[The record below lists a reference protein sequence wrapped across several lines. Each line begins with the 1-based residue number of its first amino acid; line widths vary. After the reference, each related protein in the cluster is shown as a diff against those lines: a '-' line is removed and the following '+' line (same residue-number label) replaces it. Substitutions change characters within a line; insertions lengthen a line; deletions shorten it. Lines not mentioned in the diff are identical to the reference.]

1 MLKKNQNLHRQI
13 LIEQGSNTCSTNVE
27 SERNFPLANSG
38 EEFAKHEKN
47 VLSKKFRIPIS
58 TLEAWTCAKSV
69 SYSVCIL
76 NHVIYISF

>member
-38 EEFAKHEKN
+38 EEFAKREKMYF
-47 VLSKKFRIPIS
+47 L
-58 TLEAWTCAKSV
+58 KSYMN
-69 SYSVCIL
+69 SNFYSRSMNLC
-76 NHVIYISF
+76 